1 MENVN
6 SKSKFKEMDF
16 KEIKESLL
24 QVVKL
29 VECFEKD
36 SYIIDKEIALDK
48 IRYAY
53 ELLRFGENKPSCS
66 TQSTV
71 EAAVATTLICEQAE
85 DNQVEEEPEV
95 EVEFILPDEEEEDE
109 ESEESDEPTSVVEQ
123 PLEQSEVA
131 EESTEPK
138 EEAPDVADEQEQ
150 TEEVVFE
157 DTEETEEVEEP
168 TQTEEP
174 EQESEEKPEP
184 EEVESEVVE
193 TTSEEV
199 AEEVAEQIAESE
211 PEQTTESEQP
221 SEPTPEEQSTPE
233 EQPEVEQTPE
243 PKATRPHSGVFE
255 QSLFGN
261 DEQWSRPQQSRRK
274 IMALYGEVEPMQ
286 EVKQEAAEPV
296 KVEVPHVETLKAE
309 AAEEHSEQVL
319 GETIESAPT
328 IGDTILKQRSVA
340 ETAPVESLRKAI
352 SIADRFMLIRDLFG
366 GDVDM
371 YEEAIDTLDTT
382 DNFDDCIIYI
392 TESFSWRP
400 SSEGAKLI
408 VDLLQRKFR

>member
-1 MENVN
+1 
-6 SKSKFKEMDF
+6 MDF

-24 QVVKL
+24 QAVKL

-48 IRYAY
+48 IRHAY
-53 ELLRFGENKPSCS
+53 ELLRFGENKPSNS
-66 TQSTV
+66 TQSAV
-71 EAAVATTLICEQAE
+71 EAAVAATLICEQAE
-85 DNQVEEEPEV
+85 DNQAEEEPEV
-95 EVEFILPDEEEEDE
+95 VVEFILPDEEEEDE
-109 ESEESDEPTSVVEQ
+109 EAEESDEPTSVVEQ
-123 PLEQSEVA
+123 PLEQPEVA

-138 EEAPDVADEQEQ
+138 EETPDVTDEQEQ

-174 EQESEEKPEP
+174 EQEPEEKPEP
-184 EEVESEVVE
+184 EEVEPEVVE
-193 TTSEEV
+193 ATSEEVSEEV
-199 AEEVAEQIAESE
+199 AEQTAESE
-211 PEQTTESEQP
+211 PEQP

-286 EVKQEAAEPV
+286 EVKQETAEPV
-296 KVEVPHVETLKAE
+296 KVEVSHVETPKAD
-309 AAEEHSEQVL
+309 AVEEHSEQVL
-319 GETIESAPT
+319 GETIESVPT